1 MLGILQD
8 LARQRANAA
17 AGAGGLIASAGN
29 YAAENPQTIGL
40 LAGQFAPSAG
50 YLDFSGKYPDP
61 FNPTQLLPSASQNL
75 RQGNFFDAGAQTLGL
90 IGDAMYA
97 AAPFTGGLT
106 SLPAMALA
114 VPRATQLANR
124 SERGLASV
132 DLPAGSFPEY
142 TGAATNRA
150 EGSYPR
156 YTPKKMTTRMARL
169 IGRTEDPDDPIFT
182 MFDKYIEK
190 GKSLQGEDWYNT
202 EEMRD
207 WFVSELGEERGDA
220 EWRDFIGLIGAT
232 STGSNV
238 PSNLRNATFYRAL
251 NPEQRVQVAT
261 RVAQGGITPV
271 DAAKELGIEIPN
283 LPDNYRYGHVMQ
295 GNQARNVLA
304 LSEGDWNVSAAD
316 NLTGAEKTKAL
327 QANPKVKGFMNSL
340 LGDEVN
346 IAADKHFMRMLAMS
360 DGGVDFLSDKAQLS
374 QENISKIKKKYK
386 NKIDPYIN
394 ERKTGTGQKI
404 TTINLQKAVNDGVVT
419 DTKIFGSMPQAWLD
433 TPKPTEYAAL
443 EQMAIRLAPNY
454 NMTPAQFQASLWM
467 GAGDITDLADE
478 SQGTAMELFRRTL
491 DKRADERGLTRQEML
506 KEFIVNKAPLAVP
519 LTAGGATGLLMSQ
532 EQDPNNNVGI
542 MGF

>member
-17 AGAGGLIASAGN
+17 AGAGGLITNAGN
-29 YAAENPQTIGL
+29 YAAENPQTVGL

-61 FNPTQLLPSASQNL
+61 FNPTQLLPSASQNF
-75 RQGNFFDAGAQTLGL
+75 RQGKFFDAGAQTLGL

-97 AAPFTGGLT
+97 AAPFTFGAS

-156 YTPKKMTTRMARL
+156 YTPKNIPPRMARL

-182 MFDKYIEK
+182 TFDKYIEK

-207 WFVSELGEERGDA
+207 WFVSQLGEERGDA

-232 STGSNV
+232 STGSKV
-238 PSNLRNATFYRAL
+238 PQNLRNATFYRAL
-251 NPEQRVQVAT
+251 NPEQRAQLAT
-261 RVAQGGITPV
+261 RVAQGGITPKE
-271 DAAKELGIEIPN
+271 ALKELGIEIAN
-283 LPDNYRYGHVMQ
+283 LPDNYRYGHKMQ
-295 GNQARNVLA
+295 SNQAKNVLA

-316 NLTGAEKTKAL
+316 NLTGAEKTEAL

-346 IAADKHFMRMLAMS
+346 IAEDKHFMRMLAMS
-360 DGGVDFLSDKAQLS
+360 DGGVDFLSDKAELS
-374 QENISKIKKKYK
+374 QENIAKIKKKFK
-386 NKIDPYIN
+386 GKIDPYIN
-394 ERKTGTGQKI
+394 VRDVKGKKI
-404 TTINLQKAVNDGVVT
+404 TTVNLKKAGTEGVIT
-419 DTKIFGSMPQAWLD
+419 DTKFFNSMPTAWTD
-433 TPKPTEYAAL
+433 TPKKNEYAAF
-443 EQMAIRLAPNY
+443 EEMANRIAPNY

-467 GAGDITDLADE
+467 GAGDLTGLADE

-491 DKRADERGLTRQEML
+491 DKRAGERGLTRKEML
-506 KEFIVNKAPLAVP
+506 EDFIVNKAPLAVP
-519 LTAGGATGLLMSQ
+519 LTAGGATGLLMNQ
-532 EQDPNNNVGI
+532 EQDPDNNVGL